1 MAIGRDSL
9 AVRLPLLVWIGAA
22 CACTSGCGVLVPMCY
37 DASLKAHVGRGG
49 LVGKRYVLT
58 QDVLVIRE
66 PWKRAVIVPEPRT
79 DCGRARQIR
88 RPARPVGGAWGVWG
102 KRHLASL
109 DPNRTSSGEAG
120 TLAKGTR
127 LKIVAVIAEV
137 MNYPPPVYYVQG
149 RIEEGRLKGTLA
161 DVSHVI
167 EERVPPE
174 SNWRKLPNVAD
185 EQYLS
190 PLVPTEPN
198 RTVPAV
204 LEALHSRHW
213 AVRYR
218 AVQLLG
224 EIKGDP
230 AITVSV
236 LLAAMK
242 DRDSEVQCEA
252 IESLGRIGPAAK
264 AAVPALVEV
273 MKTKDIPSGYS
284 RRAAEALASIGRPLS
299 PALLDA
305 LKDDAWPNRFI
316 AAEGLASLGAEAA
329 GALPHL
335 IEFLRSDPPSAADK
349 TPEHIGGA
357 IHRIAGKEG
366 VAAVME
372 LLKDA
377 RDNVRGN
384 AARALGEMSP
394 EAELGV
400 PALMEM
406 VVGERTFNR
415 MYAIDALGKLGE
427 RATPAIPVLTE
438 AMWDRSEAAYV
449 RARAGQALGRIKP
462 IP

>member
-1 MAIGRDSL
+1 
-9 AVRLPLLVWIGAA
+9 
-22 CACTSGCGVLVPMCY
+22 MCY
-37 DASLKAHVGRGG
+37 DASFKAHVGRGG
-49 LVGKRYVLT
+49 LVGKRYELT

-79 DCGRARQIR
+79 DCGRAREIG
-88 RPARPVGGAWGVWG
+88 RPSRPGGGAWGVWG

-109 DPNRTSSGEAG
+109 DPNRTSSREAG

-127 LKIVAVIAEV
+127 LRIVAVIAEV
-137 MNYPPPVYYVQG
+137 MNYPPPVFYVQA
-149 RIEEGRLKGTLA
+149 RIEEGRFKGTRA
-161 DVSHVI
+161 DVSHLI

-174 SNWRKLPNVAD
+174 SDWRKLPNVAN
-185 EQYLS
+185 EQYLR

-198 RTVPAV
+198 GTVSAV
-204 LEALHSRHW
+204 LEALHSRDW

-236 LLAAMK
+236 LLAAMEDK
-242 DRDSEVQCEA
+242 DSEVQCEA

-264 AAVPALVEV
+264 AAVPTLVKV
-273 MKTKDIPSGYS
+273 MKTKEIPSGYS

-299 PALLDA
+299 PALLA
-305 LKDDAWPNRFI
+305 GLRDDTWRNRFI

-335 IEFLRSDPPSAADK
+335 IELLRSDPPSAEYN

-357 IHRIAGKEG
+357 IHRIAGEEG
-366 VAAVME
+366 VAAVMK
-372 LLKDA
+372 LLEDA

-394 EAELGV
+394 EAAQAI
-400 PALMEM
+400 PALIEM
-406 VVGERTFNR
+406 VARERYMTR
-415 MYAIDALGKLGE
+415 LYAIEALGKLGE

-438 AMWDRSEAAYV
+438 AMWDRSEAPCV
-449 RARAGQALGRIKP
+449 RAGAGQALGKIKP